1 MMRQAPELFGPDGE
15 HPLSMSVLR
24 LLRVLPPESAKRL
37 AREWSALFGR
47 DHAPLF
53 PGLVEYVDYAKGV
66 LDRRGLLS
74 KSVRKAVRG
83 IEERIQ
89 FAESVAT
96 LQPSG
101 GERFGSLRLYSGNT
115 EDGTT
120 LLALLNENGEGSD
133 GLAIDVG
140 QMASDLASEI
150 PEYYGIKIFDLDAAA
165 RIDAQM
171 ETRVRTI
178 APVSERVY
186 RVNLILY
193 VRDRARLF
201 GKLRDKRGVAVAGV
215 VGLAALIGFGVVLVY
230 CTTTREMALAGLRSE
245 FVSTVSH
252 EFRTPLQSILLHA
265 ETLSLK
271 RYRDE
276 AQLERYLVTI
286 TSESKR
292 LSRLVGNVLDFARIE
307 SGRQDYRLEPTDLS
321 DVVRT
326 ALAELRGPIE
336 DAGF

>member
-1 MMRQAPELFGPDGE
+1 MHQARELFGPDGE

-89 FAESVAT
+89 FAESVAI

-133 GLAIDVG
+133 ELAIDVG

-201 GKLRDKRGVAVAGV
+201 GELRDKQVEE
-215 VGLAALIGFGVVLVY
+215 LQ
-230 CTTTREMALAGLRSE
+230 
-245 FVSTVSH
+245 
-252 EFRTPLQSILLHA
+252 PLL
-265 ETLSLK
+265 
-271 RYRDE
+271 DGPE
-276 AQLERYLVTI
+276 AM
-286 TSESKR
+286 R
-292 LSRLVGNVLDFARIE
+292 LCQSRLVDGCGGRGLSLGLDDMRTWPGIREHFGPSYTEAQNWRICT
-307 SGRQDYRLEPTDLS
+307 RRL
-321 DVVRT
+321 
-326 ALAELRGPIE
+326 
-336 DAGF
+336 